1 MQRVT
6 FSVLFYVKRS
16 KPFRNGDLPIY
27 LRITIDGKKA
37 ETSLKRGVLPELWD
51 NVRHRAKGQTKE
63 AKQINQE
70 LDSVSGQLHNHK
82 LEFQEHGKTVTAQA
96 LLDVYLGKGDRQI
109 TLTELFE
116 EHNSDM
122 SARVGKDYAPL
133 TLQRYKAGFA
143 HVQTYLER
151 NYNGVEHLINE
162 VNHQFI
168 TGFEQYLKVIA
179 GCQHNSAMKHVK
191 ALKKIIGI
199 ALARDIIR
207 KNPFANYR
215 ITIKPTDRGYLMD
228 HELKLLE
235 EQEFTIERL
244 QVIRDLFLFQCY
256 TGLAYKDLEALT
268 PDHIA
273 IGQDGVNWIFIERG
287 KTGVLCKIPI
297 LTVPQ
302 RILDSY
308 SNHPICTK
316 RGKVLPVPSNQK
328 MNAYLKEIAT
338 ICGINKDLTTHLA
351 RHTFAT
357 TIALA
362 NDMPMETLSKLLGH
376 RKITTTQIYGRIL
389 DKKIGSDMDNLR
401 RKLDNR

>member
-1 MQRVT
+1 
-6 FSVLFYVKRS
+6 
-16 KPFRNGDLPIY
+16 
-27 LRITIDGKKA
+27 
-37 ETSLKRGVLPELWD
+37 
-51 NVRHRAKGQTKE
+51 
-63 AKQINQE
+63 
-70 LDSVSGQLHNHK
+70 
-82 LEFQEHGKTVTAQA
+82 
-96 LLDVYLGKGDRQI
+96 
-109 TLTELFE
+109 
-116 EHNSDM
+116 M

-228 HELKLLE
+228 HELKQLE
-235 EQEFTIERL
+235 EQEFKMERL
-244 QVIRDLFLFQCY
+244 GIIRDLFLLQCY
-256 TGLAYKDLEALT
+256 TGLAYKDLEALS
-268 PDHIA
+268 PHHIV
-273 IGQDGVNWIFIERG
+273 IGEDGGNWIFIKRG